1 MGPEMHNR
9 NRDMSKVDAD
19 SPDQA
24 QPSFSDL
31 VDLAAYAQVLE
42 QYHRACGIG
51 VCVRNPQGQVLCQA
65 GWSNAPAAGTGTPVR
80 LGDRTLATIFLHPAA
95 TMAHEQVL
103 AHAQNLVSMAEM
115 LIAAGMTSWRQDK
128 LLHRLN
134 QTNERRVELEDILGA
149 SPVAIGWSDASGR
162 IEYVNAQ
169 LTTMFGYTLPEIPDI
184 PTWFAKAYPDADY
197 RRNVIAPWWAD
208 ADRILAD
215 GDLPRQLES
224 DITCK
229 NGRVLHAT
237 MHVSRVGNRHLV
249 VFSDETEKWENLQR
263 MRAHDAMLEMVAR
276 GTPLNDI
283 LNTIARQVEQEDP
296 TALCSILLLDDD
308 KRHLHTIAAP
318 SLPAN
323 YLQAIDGI
331 ETGPYV
337 GSCGAAAYLGKRVVA
352 DDVATHPNWQN
363 YQPLAQMA
371 NIRSCW
377 SEPIMSTTQQ
387 VMGTF
392 AIYHHEVCSPT
403 DKDIE
408 RIAYA
413 ANLCA
418 VAIEHRQ
425 ALGLLEQRAYSD
437 PLTGLANRRAFI
449 ERASSELART
459 VRHHGMLSLLM
470 MDIDHFKR
478 VNDTHG
484 HGAGDLVLQAVSAVC
499 EHAVRAGDLV
509 SRIGGEEFAILLPDT
524 GPERAMEIA
533 ERLREALAEHITTL
547 EDGST
552 VNVTASLGV
561 TTLQDHDSPFETL
574 LEQADQAMYR
584 AKRQGRNQVCRFDPE
599 RTEAL

>member
-1 MGPEMHNR
+1 MGPEIHNR

-51 VCVRNPQGQVLCQA
+51 VCVRHLQGQVLGQA
-65 GWSNAPAAGTGTPVR
+65 GWSNAPAASTETPVR

-95 TMAHEQVL
+95 TMVHEQVL

-115 LIAAGMTSWRQDK
+115 LIATGMTSWRQDK

-134 QTNERRVELEDILGA
+134 KANERRVELEDILGA
-149 SPVAIGWSDASGR
+149 SPVALGWSDASGR
-162 IEYVNAQ
+162 IEYINAQ

-184 PTWFAKAYPDADY
+184 PTWFATAYPDADY

-208 ADRILAD
+208 AERVLAD
-215 GDLPRQLES
+215 GDLPQQLES

-229 NGRVLHAT
+229 NGRVLRAT

-283 LNTIARQVEQEDP
+283 LNTIAKQVEQEDP

-323 YLQAIDGI
+323 YLQAIDGVEI
-331 ETGPYV
+331 GPSV
-337 GSCGAAAYLGKRVVA
+337 GSCGAAAYMGKRVVA

-392 AIYHHEVCSPT
+392 AIYHRDVCSPT

-484 HGAGDLVLQAVSAVC
+484 HGAGDLVLQAVSTVC
-499 EHAVRAGDLV
+499 EHTVRAGDLV
-509 SRIGGEEFAILLPDT
+509 GRMGGEEFAILLPDT
-524 GPERAMEIA
+524 DPERAMEIA

-547 EDGST
+547 EDGSA

-574 LEQADQAMYR
+574 LGQADKALYS
-584 AKRQGRNQVCRFDPE
+584 AKRQGRNRVCRFDHE
-599 RTEAL
+599 TG